1 MTLKNV
7 QYPYSCCDA
16 AVAAEH
22 RVPMEH
28 LIPAEH
34 ILLCRYLI
42 IHYCT
47 IPIIS
52 ILYILYN
59 NDFKKT
65 CDISNK
71 DIILLYNKST

>member
-7 QYPYSCCDA
+7 QYPPSERNWRA
-16 AVAAEH
+16 GGA
-22 RVPMEH
+22 EH

-34 ILLCRYLI
+34 ILFCRYLI

-59 NDFKKT
+59 NDFKK
-65 CDISNK
+65 NV
-71 DIILLYNKST
+71 

>member
-1 MTLKNV
+1 MTLEKRAIPSLFRL
-7 QYPYSCCDA
+7 QGERA
-16 AVAAEH
+16 
-22 RVPMEH
+22 EH

-34 ILLCRYLI
+34 ILFCRYLI

-71 DIILLYNKST
+71 DII